1 MADIKEEEAPAEI
14 PEPIKEPEN
23 EITLDL
29 GGVTETQPAK
39 VSGEEVSM
47 TIETPV
53 PDPVPSFHE
62 KAAEPVF
69 EIEATE
75 NDDEYKGPEKE
86 PYNPRLDLENYRYP
100 TVDLMKHYDNAEPT
114 IDMAEQNAN
123 KDKIINTLRSFGI
136 EISTIKATVGP
147 TVTLY
152 EITPSKGFVSP
163 RFVVWKM
170 ISLSAFRHWVFVL
183 LRRFRE
189 KEQSVLKYQT
199 PIRRLFPDRVSSVA
213 RSSRSLLMT
222 CR

>member
-1 MADIKEEEAPAEI
+1 MADIKEEEAPVEI

-152 EITPSKGFVSP
+152 EITPEQGVRISKIRGLEDD
-163 RFVVWKM
+163 
-170 ISLSAFRHWVFVL
+170 IALSLSALGIRIIAPIP
-183 LRRFRE
+183 E

-213 RSSRSLLMT
+213 RSSGVYL
-222 CR
+222 